1 MKSKFKWD
9 LGVKLTN
16 QIKAGDIEAVAQTTR
31 EFLENFD
38 ETGSGSMK
46 ETTLRVGRVLCTGGR
61 AAYDGGAA
69 HTQLEEART
78 RTLERLL
85 HAQTKKQLE
94 EIFIEEIVHLA
105 ELVGR
110 EKSLVEENLPQAM
123 KYIHEHATD
132 GVSRADVAD
141 ILGCSEDHVSR
152 LFSQVLGKNFR
163 DVVLECRIEK
173 AKHFL
178 TETDDKIIDIAF
190 ATGFCDQSYFAACFK
205 RLTGVTPSS
214 YRLSLHGTED

>member
-16 QIKAGDIEAVAQTTR
+16 QIKAGDLEAVAQTAR
-31 EFLENFD
+31 EFLDNFN

-61 AAYDGGAA
+61 AAYDGGASHA
-69 HTQLEEART
+69 QLEEART

-85 HAQTKKQLE
+85 HAQSKKQLG
-94 EIFIEEIVHLA
+94 EIFIEELVHLA

-110 EKSLVEENLPQAM
+110 KKTLVEENLPQAM
-123 KYIHEHATD
+123 EYVREHATD

-173 AKHFL
+173 AKQLL

-190 ATGFCDQSYFAACFK
+190 AAGFCDQSYFAACFK

-214 YRLSLHGTED
+214 YRHSLHGTED